1 MSSLE
6 EDNEKKNEI
15 NKLIE
20 EIKSAI
26 EKVQKELEEAKGAQK
41 LFSISYFVPI
51 ENPMNKCN
59 KQPMNQKKLEIA
71 TNS

>member
-1 MSSLE
+1 MNLVGKQQLSKENEERLINSLE

-26 EKVQKELEEAKGAQK
+26 EKVQKELEEAKGA
-41 LFSISYFVPI
+41 
-51 ENPMNKCN
+51 
-59 KQPMNQKKLEIA
+59 
-71 TNS
+71 